1 MLTADEIRNI
11 TFSSSMKGYK
21 REEVD
26 EFLDRV
32 EADYE
37 QIAYQIKLL
46 LEKNDELEKKIEE
59 SENAKDS
66 IQNVLLSAQK
76 LADQIIADAKNQ
88 AEEILNAAKG
98 EIELTKVSRLQTLND
113 LEREFEEKKTAIT
126 KDYEDFEQGYED
138 KKQAMI
144 FAAKQSVQNEQAIY
158 DRLKIEAAAFRSDIL
173 VRIKSFVKA
182 VSELPEEAPM
192 DAARAARAI
201 ELEFEFENNDVALE
215 ETTSEDAE

>member
-46 LEKNDELEKKIEE
+46 LQKNDELEKKIEE
-59 SENAKDS
+59 SENTKDS

-76 LADQIIADAKNQ
+76 LADQIVADAKNQ
-88 AEEILNAAKG
+88 AEEILNAAKS
-98 EIELTKVSRLQTLND
+98 EIENKRASHLQTLNEI
-113 LEREFEEKKTAIT
+113 EREFEEKKAAIT

-158 DRLKIEAAAFRSDIL
+158 DRLKIEAAAFRSDTLI
-173 VRIKSFVKA
+173 RIKSFVKA

-192 DAARAARAI
+192 DAARAARAV
-201 ELEFEFENNDVALE
+201 ELEFENNDTELE
-215 ETTSEDAE
+215 ETTSYDAD

>member
-98 EIELTKVSRLQTLND
+98 EIELTKASRLQTLND

-144 FAAKQSVQNEQAIY
+144 FAAKQSVQNEQAVY

-201 ELEFEFENNDVALE
+201 ELEFENNDVALE

>member
-76 LADQIIADAKNQ
+76 LADQIVADAKNQ

-113 LEREFEEKKTAIT
+113 LEREFEEKKAAIT

-138 KKQAMI
+138 KKQAML

-182 VSELPEEAPM
+182 VSELPEDAPM
-192 DAARAARAI
+192 DAVRAARAI
-201 ELEFEFENNDVALE
+201 ELEFENNDAALE
-215 ETTSEDAE
+215 ETASKDAE

>member
-76 LADQIIADAKNQ
+76 LADQIVADAKNQ

-113 LEREFEEKKTAIT
+113 LEREFEEKKAVIT

-138 KKQAMI
+138 KKQAML
-144 FAAKQSVQNEQAIY
+144 FAAQQSVQNEQAIY

-201 ELEFEFENNDVALE
+201 ELEFENNDASLE
-215 ETTSEDAE
+215 ETASNEAE

>member
-37 QIAYQIKLL
+37 QLAYQIKALL
-46 LEKNDELEKKIEE
+46 DKNDELEKRLQE
-59 SENAKDS
+59 SENSKDS

-76 LADQIIADAKNQ
+76 LADQIVADAKKQ
-88 AEEILNAAKG
+88 AEEILGAAMG
-98 EIELTKVSRLQTLND
+98 EIENTKLARAQTLSEIEN
-113 LEREFEEKKTAIT
+113 EFEAKKSAVQQ
-126 KDYEDFEQGYED
+126 DYASFEQGFED
-138 KKQAMI
+138 KKNAML
-144 FAAKQSVQNEQAIY
+144 FAARQSVENEQAVY
-158 DRLKIEAAAFRSDIL
+158 DRLKIEASAFRSDIL
-173 VRIKSFVKA
+173 LRIKAFVKA

-192 DAARAARAI
+192 DAVRAAKAA
-201 ELEFEFENNDVALE
+201 ELELENNGADKQD
-215 ETTSEDAE
+215 TAESGQ

>member
-46 LEKNDELEKKIEE
+46 LQKNDELEKKIEE

-76 LADQIIADAKNQ
+76 LADQIVADAKNQ

-113 LEREFEEKKTAIT
+113 LEREFEEKKAAIT

-138 KKQAMI
+138 KKQAML

-201 ELEFEFENNDVALE
+201 ELEFENNDAALE
-215 ETTSEDAE
+215 GTASNNAE

>member
-98 EIELTKVSRLQTLND
+98 EIELTKASRLQTLND
-113 LEREFEEKKTAIT
+113 LEREFEEKKAAIT

-144 FAAKQSVQNEQAIY
+144 FAAKQSVQNEQAVY

-201 ELEFEFENNDVALE
+201 ELEFENNNVALE
-215 ETTSEDAE
+215 ETISEDAE

>member
-76 LADQIIADAKNQ
+76 LADQIVADAKNQ

-98 EIELTKVSRLQTLND
+98 EIELTKASRLQTLND
-113 LEREFEEKKTAIT
+113 LEREFEEKKAVIT

-138 KKQAMI
+138 KKQAML
-144 FAAKQSVQNEQAIY
+144 FAAQQSVQNEQAIY

-192 DAARAARAI
+192 DAARAARAV
-201 ELEFEFENNDVALE
+201 ELEFKNNDASLE
-215 ETTSEDAE
+215 ETASNEAE

>member
-26 EFLDRV
+26 EFLARV

-46 LEKNDELEKKIEE
+46 LQKNDELEKKIEE

-76 LADQIIADAKNQ
+76 LADQIVADAKNQ

-113 LEREFEEKKTAIT
+113 LEREFEEKKAAIT

-138 KKQAMI
+138 KKQAML

-192 DAARAARAI
+192 DAVRAARAI
-201 ELEFEFENNDVALE
+201 ELEFENNDAALE
-215 ETTSEDAE
+215 ETASKDAE

>member
-46 LEKNDELEKKIEE
+46 LQKNDELEKKIEE

-76 LADQIIADAKNQ
+76 LADQIVADAKNQ

-113 LEREFEEKKTAIT
+113 LEREFEEKKAAIT

-138 KKQAMI
+138 KKQAML

-182 VSELPEEAPM
+182 VSELPEDAPM
-192 DAARAARAI
+192 DAVRAARAI
-201 ELEFEFENNDVALE
+201 ELEFENNDAALE
-215 ETTSEDAE
+215 ETASKDAE

>member
-76 LADQIIADAKNQ
+76 LADQIVADAKNQ

-113 LEREFEEKKTAIT
+113 LEREFEEKKSVIT

-138 KKQAMI
+138 KKQAML
-144 FAAKQSVQNEQAIY
+144 FAAQQSVQNEQAIY

-201 ELEFEFENNDVALE
+201 ELEFENNDASLE
-215 ETTSEDAE
+215 EAASNEAE

>member
-76 LADQIIADAKNQ
+76 LADQIVADAKNQ

-98 EIELTKVSRLQTLND
+98 EIELTKASRLQTLND

-144 FAAKQSVQNEQAIY
+144 FAAKQSVQNEQAVY

-182 VSELPEEAPM
+182 VSELPEEAHM

-201 ELEFEFENNDVALE
+201 ELEFENNDVALE

>member
-46 LEKNDELEKKIEE
+46 LQKNDELEKKIEE

-76 LADQIIADAKNQ
+76 LADQIVADAKNQ

-113 LEREFEEKKTAIT
+113 IEREFDEKKAAII

-138 KKQAMI
+138 KKQAML

-192 DAARAARAI
+192 DAVRAARAI
-201 ELEFEFENNDVALE
+201 ELEFENNDAALE
-215 ETTSEDAE
+215 ETASKDAE

>member
-46 LEKNDELEKKIEE
+46 LQKNDELEKKIEE

-76 LADQIIADAKNQ
+76 LADQIVADAKNQ
-88 AEEILNAAKG
+88 AEEILYAAKG

-113 LEREFEEKKTAIT
+113 LEREFEEKKAAIT

-138 KKQAMI
+138 KKQAML

-192 DAARAARAI
+192 DAVRAARAI
-201 ELEFEFENNDVALE
+201 ELEFENNDAALE
-215 ETTSEDAE
+215 ETASKDAE

>member
-46 LEKNDELEKKIEE
+46 LQKNDELEKKIEE

-76 LADQIIADAKNQ
+76 LADQIVADAKNQ

-113 LEREFEEKKTAIT
+113 LEREFEEKKAAIT

-138 KKQAMI
+138 KKQAML

-192 DAARAARAI
+192 DAVRAARAI
-201 ELEFEFENNDVALE
+201 ELEFENNDAALE
-215 ETTSEDAE
+215 ETASNNAE

>member
-76 LADQIIADAKNQ
+76 LADQIVADAKNQ

-113 LEREFEEKKTAIT
+113 LEREFEEKKAAIT

-138 KKQAMI
+138 KKQAML
-144 FAAKQSVQNEQAIY
+144 FAAQQSVQNEQAIY

-201 ELEFEFENNDVALE
+201 ELEFENNDASLE
-215 ETTSEDAE
+215 ETASNEAE

>member
-76 LADQIIADAKNQ
+76 LADQIVADAKNQ

-98 EIELTKVSRLQTLND
+98 EIELTKASRLQTLND
-113 LEREFEEKKTAIT
+113 LEREFEEKKAVIT

-138 KKQAMI
+138 KKQAML
-144 FAAKQSVQNEQAIY
+144 FAAQQSVQNEQAIY

-192 DAARAARAI
+192 DAARAARAV
-201 ELEFEFENNDVALE
+201 ELEFENNDASLE
-215 ETTSEDAE
+215 ETASNEAE

>member
-46 LEKNDELEKKIEE
+46 LQKNDELEKKIEE

-76 LADQIIADAKNQ
+76 LADQIVADAKNQ

-113 LEREFEEKKTAIT
+113 LEREFEEKKAAIT

-138 KKQAMI
+138 KKQAML

-192 DAARAARAI
+192 DAVRAARAI
-201 ELEFEFENNDVALE
+201 ELEFENNDAALE
-215 ETTSEDAE
+215 ETASKDAE